1 MGQLASRREF
11 LALASAGAV
20 PFVGCLS
27 KNNGMI
33 TVSDIVVQKAVI
45 YESVMGS
52 GGVLTANGDQ
62 YVVATVSSNRDINPS
77 EFVIRADDQSWQSGL
92 PETRGAVNTRVADHG
107 GGPVGSDVSP
117 GAPSF
122 LAFTVSSPLP
132 VSDAHIEYVPTEQ
145 TWSLPASER
154 DILAASAPHFELKSF
169 DAPDTVTRGNPLSVS
184 ITVQNISEISGRF
197 LAAIYWPTRTADDDE
212 STLLNRRISAGET
225 TTFEVDIGTGNTPS
239 TDGPVNLVVDGH
251 ITATRD
257 ITVTSSET

>member
-1 MGQLASRREF
+1 MGKLSSRREF
-11 LALASAGAV
+11 LALASVGTV
-20 PFVGCLS
+20 PFVGCFS
-27 KNNGMI
+27 KNDGGI

-52 GGVLTANGDQ
+52 GGVLTSNGEQ
-62 YVVATVSSNRDINPS
+62 YVVATVSGNRDTNPS
-77 EFVIRADDQSWQSGL
+77 EFVIRAGDQSWQSGL

-117 GAPSF
+117 NDPSF
-122 LAFTVSSPLP
+122 LAFTLPSPLP

-154 DILAASAPHFELKSF
+154 EILAAPAPRFELQSF
-169 DAPDTVTRGNPLSVS
+169 DAPDSVTRGNPLSVS
-184 ITVQNISEISGRF
+184 VTVQNISEKSGRF

-212 STLLNRRISAGET
+212 STILDRRISAGET
-225 TTFEVDIGTGNTPS
+225 TTFEVDIDTEETTS
-239 TDGPVNLVVDGH
+239 TDGSVNLVADGH